1 MGYPRYATAHEW
13 LGRLYEDKGDR
24 KSAEKEYQAALQ
36 LDPKDKSVRES
47 LKRVEKD

>member
-1 MGYPRYATAHEW
+1 
-13 LGRLYEDKGDR
+13 LYENKGDK

-47 LKRVEKD
+47 LKRVGKN